1 MRVLP
6 ALERLK
12 QRKLVEWALAYL
24 AGAWLLMQL
33 VDVLS
38 DRWPLP
44 MAVQRGI
51 DLLLLIGFFVALTLA
66 WYHGEK
72 GRQRVT
78 GPELLIL
85 ALLLFMAGILLTLLR
100 PGAGSVV
107 VDDPVTAEA
116 RSIAEI
122 APGVAVLPFRN
133 LSGDPEQE
141 YFVAGMH
148 EALITSL
155 SKIRGLRVISRTS
168 VMRYADSDQSIPEI
182 AGELNVGS
190 LIEGSVN
197 TIGDKVRITIQ
208 LIDGQTDGH
217 IWADEYDRDLKDV
230 LILLSQV
237 AASVAE
243 QVEVSLAPEV
253 VELLHAA
260 KPVKPELH
268 DLYMRGRYSF
278 GSLTASGLAR
288 SVEYFEEAIRIDPEY
303 APAWAGLS
311 ASHILAGYIGYTPP
325 AEALPAAERAAEHA
339 IALDPRESSAHTSL
353 AWVRLFEFDLGSART
368 IFERALELNPNDVDA
383 LHGFGDYLTIT
394 GNADLGL
401 EYVIRSRDNDPF
413 SPVWGHSV
421 IAHLHL
427 MRRYEEAIEQ
437 TDTVLD
443 LYPRPVIW
451 GIRGSACWQLGRF
464 DEAIENYRK
473 ALAAQPDSLE
483 ALETGYTKDG
493 PVGAV
498 RALADASASVAREAG
513 TAPLGVALRYARVG
527 DADEAL
533 AWLEQAYEKRS
544 PDLIYV
550 GVRPELE
557 FLHSDPRFDDLL
569 TRLGLETITFSQ

>member
-1 MRVLP
+1 
-6 ALERLK
+6 
-12 QRKLVEWALAYL
+12 
-24 AGAWLLMQL
+24 
-33 VDVLS
+33 
-38 DRWPLP
+38 
-44 MAVQRGI
+44 VQRGI

-85 ALLLFMAGILLTLLR
+85 ALLLFVAGILLSFLR
-100 PGAGSVV
+100 PDTGPVV
-107 VDDPVTAEA
+107 VDEPVASET
-116 RSIAEI
+116 RSAAEI

-155 SKIRGLRVISRTS
+155 SRIRGLRVISRTS

-182 AGELNVGS
+182 AGELKVGN

-197 TIGDKVRITIQ
+197 TIGDTVRITIQ
-208 LIDGQTDGH
+208 LIDGQADAH

-253 VELLHAA
+253 SELLHSV
-260 KPVKPELH
+260 KPVNPELH
-268 DLYMRGRYSF
+268 RLYMRGRYSF
-278 GSLTASGLAR
+278 GSFTESGIAQ
-288 SVEYFEEAIRIDPEY
+288 SVEFFEEAIRIDPEY
-303 APAWAGLS
+303 APAWAGL
-311 ASHILAGYIGYTPP
+311 ASSHVLAGYVGYVP
-325 AEALPAAERAAEHA
+325 ASEAMPAAERAAKRA
-339 IALDPRESSAHTSL
+339 LALDPLDSLAHTSL
-353 AWVRLFEFDLGSART
+353 AWVHLFEFNWEAART
-368 IFERALELNPNDVDA
+368 VFGRALELNPNDVDA

-394 GNADLGL
+394 GSADLGL
-401 EYVIRSRDNDPF
+401 EYVRRSTENDPF
-413 SPVWGHSV
+413 SPVWGYSV
-421 IAHLHL
+421 ISHLHL
-427 MRRYEEAIEQ
+427 MGRFEEAIAQ
-437 TDTVLD
+437 VDSVLE
-443 LYPRPVIW
+443 LYPRPVLW

-464 DEAIENYRK
+464 DEAIENYRR
-473 ALAAQPDSLE
+473 ALVAQPDYLE
-483 ALETGYTKDG
+483 ALETGYAEGG
-493 PVGAV
+493 PFGAV
-498 RALADASASVAREAG
+498 RAFADASSSAAREAG
-513 TAPLGVALRYARVG
+513 TAPLRIALRYARVG
-527 DADEAL
+527 DAEETL

-557 FLHSDPRFDDLL
+557 FLYSYPRFEDLL
-569 TRLGLETITFSQ
+569 TRLGLAARMLSQ